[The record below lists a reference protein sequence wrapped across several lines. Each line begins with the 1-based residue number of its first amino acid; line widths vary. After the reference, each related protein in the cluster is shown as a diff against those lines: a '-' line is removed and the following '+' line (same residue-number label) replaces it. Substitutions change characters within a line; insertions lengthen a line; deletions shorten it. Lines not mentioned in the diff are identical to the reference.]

1 MEQRFSP
8 RKIRHFR
15 FIDLLEDAI
24 LFSNRLFWEFVQ
36 LFILFFGTTEERGE
50 TDSEEAMLEAASRDY
65 DYDYD
70 YDHEYDDSSRDAN
83 TRARRRLSRLLRF
96 VIQEEPREETSV
108 IVESHGCS
116 AIGGSKT
123 STSSSSSSS
132 EVRCT
137 VVPNVMRP
145 NTSLKIPFWSLYF
158 PQPDTV
164 DPARQPSMQGLV
176 A

>member
-1 MEQRFSP
+1 VLDY
-8 RKIRHFR
+8 FR
-15 FIDLLEDAI
+15 IVGIGSLSKSSC
-24 LFSNRLFWEFVQ
+24 LFS
-36 LFILFFGTTEERGE
+36 GTTSHRREERGE
-50 TDSEEAMLEAASRDY
+50 TDSEAMLEAASRDY

-70 YDHEYDDSSRDAN
+70 YDHDYDDRSRDAN

-96 VIQEEPREETSV
+96 VRQEEPREETSV

-116 AIGGSKT
+116 ALGGSKT
-123 STSSSSSSS
+123 SSSSSSSSS

-158 PQPDTV
+158 PQLDTV